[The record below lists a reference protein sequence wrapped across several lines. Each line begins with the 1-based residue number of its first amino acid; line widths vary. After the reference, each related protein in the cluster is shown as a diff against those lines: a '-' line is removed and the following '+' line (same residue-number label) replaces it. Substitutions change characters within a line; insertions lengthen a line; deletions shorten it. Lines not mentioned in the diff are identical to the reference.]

1 MWWRGKVGRG
11 GHALAPLERKDG
23 DKRLELGLGLGLGLG
38 FSRKCRLPG
47 MLQVLKYAVIQRPLP
62 PVERLQRKGGPHCVW
77 QRNPAAV
84 TVRPPPHRRSALQ
97 H

>member
-1 MWWRGKVGRG
+1 
-11 GHALAPLERKDG
+11 
-23 DKRLELGLGLGLGLG
+23 
-38 FSRKCRLPG
+38 